1 MEEIGLSVVE
11 RIVKRERGDEAAR
24 VLLPFLCMRI
34 YERVREREIVGRERE
49 R

>member
-24 VLLPFLCMRI
+24 VAFSFFLPENL
-34 YERVREREIVGRERE
+34 YESERE
-49 R
+49 RGRG